1 MSAIEYA
8 VYQAKTGKYGE
19 VLYCDRSMLGKL
31 ERRKQIIQILKDQL
45 AGGDVEMY
53 YQPIYCVDSGKFMYA
68 ESLMRMNNTPIGP
81 VYPSEFIPIA
91 EETGLIIELTYL
103 ILDKVCKY
111 INRLRAQG
119 LPIEAIHVNFSAIQ
133 FSQPDLTAK
142 VLDIIQRNGTPMS
155 MVKLEFTES
164 TLAENPQVVTDFAIE
179 MKRHGIIMGLDD
191 FGTGYSNI
199 ATVISIPF
207 GTIKL
212 DKSLVWASMDNQTSA
227 LAVKHLVETF
237 KDLGMAVVA
246 EGVETEEQRQ
256 LVIDFGV
263 EQIQGYYYSKPL
275 SQQGM
280 EEFLRKNE
288 GYL

>member
-1 MSAIEYA
+1 M
-8 VYQAKTGKYGE
+8 
-19 VLYCDRSMLGKL
+19 
-31 ERRKQIIQILKDQL
+31 
-45 AGGDVEMY
+45 
-53 YQPIYCVDSGKFMYA
+53 
-68 ESLMRMNNTPIGP
+68 
-81 VYPSEFIPIA
+81 
-91 EETGLIIELTYL
+91 
-103 ILDKVCKY
+103 
-111 INRLRAQG
+111 
-119 LPIEAIHVNFSAIQ
+119 
-133 FSQPDLTAK
+133 
-142 VLDIIQRNGTPMS
+142 
-155 MVKLEFTES
+155 
-164 TLAENPQVVTDFAIE
+164 VTDFAIE